1 VSAITEQE
9 NRTVKKTVFVL
20 GGFLALAGL
29 CWAGRLWAD
38 PQAAQPTQAPQ
49 AAPRTRIALINLT
62 YVIKNYQKYKN
73 FQDEI
78 KSVFSPFEGTQQQLR
93 KEAEEL
99 QKQVTPTTSPEK
111 KTEIEHRLKELQ
123 RKAEDSQ
130 AEAKL
135 VLGKKSDDQMK
146 IIYMDVVEAAQRYA
160 TDHEFDLVL
169 HYNDATTPEDY
180 HSAMNIARKIQTGA
194 LMPIYAAAGMDISVD
209 VVKLLNHNVSPTTS
223 QGAAPGTPPAGG
235 N

>member
-1 VSAITEQE
+1 M
-9 NRTVKKTVFVL
+9 KKTVFVL

-38 PQAAQPTQAPQ
+38 PQTAQPTQAPQ

-73 FQDEI
+73 FQEEI
-78 KSVFSPFEGTQQQLR
+78 KSVFAPFEGTQQQLR

-99 QKQVTPTTSPEK
+99 QKQVTPTTSSEK
-111 KTEIEHRLKELQ
+111 KAEVEHKLKDLQ

-135 VLGKKSDDQMK
+135 VLGKKSDDQMR
-146 IIYMDVVEAAQRYA
+146 IIYQDVTDAAARYA
-160 TDHEFDLVL
+160 TAHEFDLVL
-169 HYNDATTPEDY
+169 HYNDATTREDY
-180 HSAMNIARKIQTGA
+180 NSAMNIARKIQTGA
-194 LMPIYAAAGMDISVD
+194 LMPVYAAPGMDISEE
-209 VVKLLNHNVSPTTS
+209 VVKMLNYNIVPAAT